1 MRILTYWYLLILH
14 ILDRR
19 SYASVEI
26 RASPESVLRAMPDLL
41 LEMISCRK
49 SWRLGGEPG

>member
-1 MRILTYWYLLILH
+1 MY

-41 LEMISCRK
+41 LEMTSCRK
-49 SWRLGGEPG
+49 SWRLGGEPD